1 MWVELDLLHAVVG
14 VLLFFSLMHGFAV
27 GKAST

>member
-14 VLLFFSLMHGFAV
+14 VLLFFALVHGFVV
-27 GKAST
+27 GRSST